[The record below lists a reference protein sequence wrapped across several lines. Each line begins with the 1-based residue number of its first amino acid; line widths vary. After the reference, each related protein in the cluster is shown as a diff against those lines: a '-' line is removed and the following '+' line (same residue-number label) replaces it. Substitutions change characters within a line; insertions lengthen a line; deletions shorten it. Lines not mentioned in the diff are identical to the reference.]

1 MFPQGFKV
9 IHKRG
14 EAARLLFPGSQTI
27 MKKMRRA
34 LGCGAEGRERRRRN
48 GMKTKI
54 WWIVGLVLTVAIV
67 GILTS
72 MLSGAASQD
81 AVEIGGTQIPTL
93 HATAGDKTMTGMESS
108 TDETG
113 QSLAYTY
120 SGVTESEIQGYLAKL
135 EESGFTLTE
144 ESGGTYRLEGEDGA
158 IGIVIQLE
166 ESGAATITYTAA
178 A

>member
-1 MFPQGFKV
+1 MYKRQIIHYIRVNENMFPQGFKV

-14 EAARLLFPGSQTI
+14 EDARLLFPGSQTI

-93 HATAGDKTMTGMESS
+93 HATAGDKTMTC
-108 TDETG
+108 
-113 QSLAYTY
+113 LLYT
-120 SGVTESEIQGYLAKL
+120 SRCV
-135 EESGFTLTE
+135 
-144 ESGGTYRLEGEDGA
+144 
-158 IGIVIQLE
+158 
-166 ESGAATITYTAA
+166 
-178 A
+178 

>member
-1 MFPQGFKV
+1 
-9 IHKRG
+9 
-14 EAARLLFPGSQTI
+14 

-120 SGVTESEIQGYLAKL
+120 SGVTESEI
-135 EESGFTLTE
+135 
-144 ESGGTYRLEGEDGA
+144 TYRLEGEDGA